1 MADLRKQLES
11 KSCLVKES
19 DVNRWNLNYQKT
31 NNLEELIERMK
42 RESDGFDKGQIIIDI
57 QKINALILNLAPKS
71 DLQDLRNE
79 VQLNTSIVSNIDHAM
94 KKFEPKFEDFE
105 IKLDSFSSFTR
116 LEFGKHHE
124 RADKID

>member
-19 DVNRWNLNYQKT
+19 DINRWNLNYQKT
-31 NNLEELIERMK
+31 NNLDELIERMK

-71 DLQDLRNE
+71 DL
-79 VQLNTSIVSNIDHAM
+79 
-94 KKFEPKFEDFE
+94 
-105 IKLDSFSSFTR
+105 
-116 LEFGKHHE
+116 
-124 RADKID
+124 

>member
-19 DVNRWNLNYQKT
+19 DINRWNLNYQKT

-71 DLQDLRNE
+71 DL
-79 VQLNTSIVSNIDHAM
+79 
-94 KKFEPKFEDFE
+94 
-105 IKLDSFSSFTR
+105 
-116 LEFGKHHE
+116 
-124 RADKID
+124 

>member
-1 MADLRKQLES
+1 MADLRQQLES

-71 DLQDLRNE
+71 DL
-79 VQLNTSIVSNIDHAM
+79 
-94 KKFEPKFEDFE
+94 
-105 IKLDSFSSFTR
+105 
-116 LEFGKHHE
+116 
-124 RADKID
+124 

>member
-19 DVNRWNLNYQKT
+19 DINRWNLNYQKT
-31 NNLEELIERMK
+31 NNLDELIERMK

>member
-71 DLQDLRNE
+71 DL
-79 VQLNTSIVSNIDHAM
+79 
-94 KKFEPKFEDFE
+94 
-105 IKLDSFSSFTR
+105 
-116 LEFGKHHE
+116 
-124 RADKID
+124 